1 MSVRPFLLRAL
12 LSLALV
18 LNAVAPAAASPHVPM
33 GQVDAQAAPMTAH
46 ANPSPEDAPPCDR
59 HRHAAAA
66 AAVADD
72 PTPAT
77 HAPDA
82 TGQVPSDCCTSGACS
97 CACVH
102 ASHAALP
109 APAAGIG
116 RIRHRLATGWLPL
129 AHGTPA
135 LPNLIRPPIG

>member
-1 MSVRPFLLRAL
+1 MPVRPFLSRVL

-33 GQVDAQAAPMTAH
+33 GQVDAQAAPMAAH
-46 ANPSPEDAPPCDR
+46 ANPSPEGVPCDH

-66 AAVADD
+66 VAGD